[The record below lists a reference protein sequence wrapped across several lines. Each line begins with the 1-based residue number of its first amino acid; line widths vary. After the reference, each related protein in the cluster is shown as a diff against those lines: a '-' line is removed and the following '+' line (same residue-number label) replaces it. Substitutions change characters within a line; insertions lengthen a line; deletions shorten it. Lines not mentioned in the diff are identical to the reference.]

1 MTIPERINSVKSR
14 QGLYVGRKDH
24 SERDI
29 VPDGTKQF
37 NFNHSCYPHLVPNG
51 TLTLYFI

>member
-1 MTIPERINSVKSR
+1 MSIPERIKRVKSR
-14 QGLYVGRKDH
+14 QGLYVGRKDG

-37 NFNHSCYPHLVPNG
+37 NFNHS
-51 TLTLYFI
+51 F